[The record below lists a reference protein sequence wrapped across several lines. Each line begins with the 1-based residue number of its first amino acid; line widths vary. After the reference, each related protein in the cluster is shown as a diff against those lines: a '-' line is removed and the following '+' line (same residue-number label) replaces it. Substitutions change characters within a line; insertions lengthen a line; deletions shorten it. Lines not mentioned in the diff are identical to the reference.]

1 VLNLLGEFKMRE
13 TEPLIRID
21 NPLVTVVM
29 PSFNHAKYIAT
40 AMESVLSQTYSNL
53 EFIVIDNYSI
63 DDTDLVLSRY
73 KDSRLSVIKVN
84 NGGSIAVSR
93 NLGIQNAKGEWIAF
107 LDSDDWWE
115 SNKLLECSHHFE
127 EGTDFIYHDL
137 QAVSNNFKMNDS
149 RALRSRALRRPVFK
163 DLLLKGNTISTSSA
177 VVRTSTIRDVNGM
190 DESLEMVGIEDFNT
204 WLRISRVSEGFKH
217 ISKSLGFYRV
227 HEENLS
233 NKKQFAIPRPAFN
246 EFLPL
251 LSEKE
256 VHRVESIYNY
266 SFGRTEYLKRN
277 FSSSRKFL
285 IEALKHAQFEKKIK
299 SLIMLTHILLF
310 NTVKTI

>member
-1 VLNLLGEFKMRE
+1 MRE

-40 AMESVLSQTYSNL
+40 AVESVLSQTYFNL
-53 EFIVIDNYSI
+53 ELIVIDNYSS
-63 DDTDLVLSRY
+63 DDTELVLSRY
-73 KDSRLSVIKVN
+73 KDPRLSLIKVN

-93 NLGIQNAKGEWIAF
+93 NLGIQNAKGEWVAF
-107 LDSDDWWE
+107 LDSDDWWDN
-115 SNKLLECSHHFE
+115 NKLLECSDYFE
-127 EGTDFIYHDL
+127 EGNDLIYHDL
-137 QAVSNNFKMNDS
+137 QAISNNLSTNDS
-149 RALRSRALRRPVFK
+149 RALRSRTLRRPVFK

-177 VVRTSTIRDVNGM
+177 VVRTSIIRDVNGM

-204 WLRISRVSEGFKH
+204 WLRISRVSDGFKH
-217 ISKSLGFYRV
+217 IPKSLGFYRV

-266 SFGRTEYLKRN
+266 NFGRTEYLKGN
-277 FSSSRKFL
+277 LVNSKEFL
-285 IEALKHAQFEKKIK
+285 VEALKHAQFEKKIK
-299 SLIMLTHILLF
+299 SLIMLSRILF
-310 NTVKTI
+310 FGTKKIK